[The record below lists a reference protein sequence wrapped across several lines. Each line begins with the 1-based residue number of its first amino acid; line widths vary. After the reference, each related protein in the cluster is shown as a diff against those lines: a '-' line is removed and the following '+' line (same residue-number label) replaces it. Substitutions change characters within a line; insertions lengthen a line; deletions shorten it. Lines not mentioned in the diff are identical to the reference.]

1 MIVTAICVV
10 LILIIIL
17 AVFLI
22 VRRVKERRLNNV
34 EIEVIPMVKK
44 ITDLSQS
51 AQKLN
56 SVEELDDF
64 E

>member
-17 AVFLI
+17 AVLLI

>member
-10 LILIIIL
+10 LFLIIIL
-17 AVFLI
+17 AVLLI